1 GEVRRAGRV
10 IGEPRL
16 ERGARHRAIVF
27 PAARHAR
34 TLREQTGSVNASTQ
48 SVGGAGIK
56 GISRI
61 YLCTHTWIIL
71 QYAHMNNIKY
81 FKGNGMK
88 SLLSGI
94 FQFQINGR
102 ERTNSKKL
110 VTFLTLSSLIFSA
123 AACSSVEKAR
133 KATDIVIA
141 NKNSFNLEALVQAET
156 ERQRIRKLRCHSP
169 FLNPMAISGAAFHP
183 SLGRAW
189 VDELLRDCPEYSA
202 FIADIVLR
210 RAENAG
216 IEALR
221 GVNGHAE

>member
-1 GEVRRAGRV
+1 MK
-10 IGEPRL
+10 
-16 ERGARHRAIVF
+16 
-27 PAARHAR
+27 
-34 TLREQTGSVNASTQ
+34 TLS
-48 SVGGAGIK
+48 
-56 GISRI
+56 
-61 YLCTHTWIIL
+61 
-71 QYAHMNNIKY
+71 
-81 FKGNGMK
+81 F
-88 SLLSGI
+88 GI
-94 FQFQINGR
+94 FHFQIENR
-102 ERTNSKKL
+102 ERTNSKRL
-110 VTFLTLSSLIFSA
+110 ATFLILTCLIFSA

-141 NKNSFNLEALVQAET
+141 NKSSFNLEALVQAET

-216 IEALR
+216 IAGLR
-221 GVNGHAE
+221 GVNGHVE